1 MTRNDPMRTTA
12 RADPDGAAALDPHGA
27 ARTSPDPLSSA
38 SMKKLLVVAAGL
50 VVLAAAGVGLTQSAE
65 AAAEPVYHPT
75 RLAHVGDARQLVVV
89 TGTSKT
95 STYGTLRTYQ
105 KNADGTWSEQF
116 AAMPARNGYGG
127 WVEAAKRVQNT
138 GTTPQGTFRI
148 TTAFGLRANPGT
160 KLPYQLADSGDYWV
174 GDQQDRRTYNLFQPS
189 ASAQRT
195 WRTSEAEKLADYP
208 TQYEHVAVIDF
219 NRPAKGNVYWHS
231 YYSEYVTSSPVDVK
245 LGSAI
250 FLHVNGAGS
259 TAGCVSVAR
268 SGMISVLNWLDPA
281 MKPRIVMAPEAEI
294 GKA

>member
-1 MTRNDPMRTTA
+1 
-12 RADPDGAAALDPHGA
+12 
-27 ARTSPDPLSSA
+27 
-38 SMKKLLVVAAGL
+38 MKKLLVVAAGL
-50 VVLAAAGVGLTQSAE
+50 VVLAAGGIGFTQSAE

-95 STYGTLRTYQ
+95 STYATLRTYR

-127 WVEAAKRVQNT
+127 WVEAAKRVQDT

-174 GDQQDRRTYNLFQPS
+174 GDQQDPRTYNLFQPS
-189 ASAQRT
+189 ASAKRT
-195 WRTSEAEKLADYP
+195 WRTAEAEKLADHP

-219 NRPAKGNVYWHS
+219 NRPKPASVVWHF
-231 YYSEYVTSSPVDVK
+231 YYDEYVTTGAVNVK

-268 SGMISVLNWLDPA
+268 ADLISVLSWLDPR

-294 GKA
+294 GTA

>member
-1 MTRNDPMRTTA
+1 
-12 RADPDGAAALDPHGA
+12 
-27 ARTSPDPLSSA
+27 
-38 SMKKLLVVAAGL
+38 MKKLLVVAAGL
-50 VVLAAAGVGLTQSAE
+50 VVLAATGIGLTQSAE

-89 TGTSKT
+89 TGASRT
-95 STYGTLRTYQ
+95 STYSTLRTYR

-127 WVEAAKRVQNT
+127 WVEAAKRVQDT

-148 TTAFGLRANPGT
+148 TTAFGLRADPGT
-160 KLPYQLADSGDYWV
+160 KLPYRPADSGDYWV
-174 GDQQDRRTYNLFQPS
+174 GDQQDPRTYNLFQPS
-189 ASAQRT
+189 ASAKRT
-195 WRTSEAEKLADYP
+195 WRTAEAEKLADYP

-219 NRPAKGNVYWHS
+219 NRPKPANVVWHD
-231 YYSEYVTSSPVDVK
+231 YFAEFVTTAPADVK

-268 SGMISVLNWLDPA
+268 AHMISVLTWLDPA
-281 MKPRIVMAPEAEI
+281 FKPRIVMAPEAEI